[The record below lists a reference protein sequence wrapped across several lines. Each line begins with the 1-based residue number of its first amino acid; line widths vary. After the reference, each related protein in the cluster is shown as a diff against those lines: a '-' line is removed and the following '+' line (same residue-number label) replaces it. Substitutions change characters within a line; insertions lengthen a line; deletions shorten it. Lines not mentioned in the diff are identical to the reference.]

1 MTPTLFGRWQ
11 TRLFL
16 LSTVGIIITIP
27 FYLLFSNNP
36 DFFIVLLSVF
46 LLGLVWDTIYN
57 FLQKLRWDHDW
68 PGTLQLLSGIVEGIV
83 IGVLC
88 KTNILP
94 VSSFFKLQYFIVHYI
109 IVWLAVYTCSQT
121 VMRVI
126 FPRWRFRGG
135 QLI

>member
-27 FYLLFSNNP
+27 FYLLNKESV
-36 DFFIVLLSVF
+36 FFVVLFYVF
-46 LLGLVWDTIYN
+46 LLGLGWDAIYN

-68 PGTLQLLSGIVEGIV
+68 PGTLQLLAGIVEGIV
-83 IGVLC
+83 LGLLC
-88 KTNILP
+88 KSKILP
-94 VSSFFKLQYFIVHYI
+94 GLTNFNLPDFIIHYST
-109 IVWLAVYTCSQT
+109 VWLAVYTCSQT
-121 VMRVI
+121 IMRVI

-135 QLI
+135 QWI